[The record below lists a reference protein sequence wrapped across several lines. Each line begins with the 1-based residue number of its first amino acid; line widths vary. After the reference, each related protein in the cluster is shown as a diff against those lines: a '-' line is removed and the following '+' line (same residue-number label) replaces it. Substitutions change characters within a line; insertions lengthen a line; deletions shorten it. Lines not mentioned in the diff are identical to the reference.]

1 MNNTV
6 ARLHRRAG
14 RPGTV
19 PLPTQMKRKPHD
31 RIRQRQEDQHH
42 AHLDKN
48 RRHSRQDFTITKTIL
63 NGFTAFSAC
72 GLSAGMMMISPAF
85 TFWGLS
91 EIVIFASPS
100 RM

>member
-14 RPGTV
+14 RPGPM

-31 RIRQRQEDQHH
+31 RIGQRQQDKHH
-42 AHLDKN
+42 PKLHEK
-48 RRHSRQDFTITKTIL
+48 RRHGHQDFTITSTIL